1 MCITYDGVPTR
12 TVVLKS
18 RMTCNCRCVF
28 PVEVGTTVT
37 PTLSNPACMPNAP
50 VVSPYSKLIWATSCD
65 RTPPAT
71 ATRAHSSDQV
81 LRSPRL

>member
-1 MCITYDGVPTR
+1 MTYEGVPTS

-18 RMTCNCRCVF
+18 RMICSWRWVL
-28 PVEVGTTVT
+28 PVEAGMTVT
-37 PTLSNPACMPNAP
+37 PTRSRPACMPNAP
-50 VVSPYSKLIWATSCD
+50 VVSPYSKAIWATSWE
-65 RTPPAT
+65 RAPPAT